1 MTNWKN
7 EWHTDIKNKVI
18 LFLISPFLAFVYSLK
33 RINTKSSYWVF
44 FLFALFFGLSFT
56 NDQGP
61 NEQGSLDSA
70 RYIAHFKQYS
80 HQLNDQVLIYKDND
94 YYFDYTAYLISK
106 ITDNYHILFLVFAAV
121 FAFFQLKS
129 LKYLTQEKEFK
140 NNIYGLILCLLFTYI
155 GISNIN
161 GVRFWTAAW
170 VTVFCYFKIY
180 RDNDKRFLLLLL
192 VTPYIHLSYWTVIG
206 MTILTI
212 LTKRFERIWIVMILI
227 SFIFSSVAFS
237 FTTQNA
243 NLLPDFLANKLLEYT
258 NESVMENEARTGT
271 GFWWIRIASAY
282 LKQAYILTA
291 VCLLIKNR
299 KTVLSDIRT
308 KGLYLASLVWLSFC
322 NFGMSIPSL
331 GRRYILLSYPMIAY
345 LMLVTFKGSKY
356 KYFIYAM
363 PFIFIHDLL
372 YNIPSIYKQVLDF
385 GFFYSSPFY
394 LIYKY
399 ILIQ

>member
-1 MTNWKN
+1 
-7 EWHTDIKNKVI
+7 
-18 LFLISPFLAFVYSLK
+18 
-33 RINTKSSYWVF
+33 
-44 FLFALFFGLSFT
+44 
-56 NDQGP
+56 
-61 NEQGSLDSA
+61 
-70 RYIAHFKQYS
+70 
-80 HQLNDQVLIYKDND
+80 
-94 YYFDYTAYLISK
+94 
-106 ITDNYHILFLVFAAV
+106 
-121 FAFFQLKS
+121 
-129 LKYLTQEKEFK
+129 
-140 NNIYGLILCLLFTYI
+140 
-155 GISNIN
+155 
-161 GVRFWTAAW
+161 
-170 VTVFCYFKIY
+170 
-180 RDNDKRFLLLLL
+180 
-192 VTPYIHLSYWTVIG
+192 